1 MNKGQMNNAKRRAL
15 NILDDW
21 NDVTGAVP
29 KESSW
34 YWELQGVVEDAVE
47 VGVQGA
53 LGIHE
58 PLDTEK
64 EKI

>member
-1 MNKGQMNNAKRRAL
+1 MNKGQLANAKRRAL

-47 VGVQGA
+47 VGVQA
-53 LGIHE
+53 QLGVYVT
-58 PLDTEK
+58 LDTEK
-64 EKI
+64 DK